1 MLMLPPIQ
9 RSGAAA
15 RGRAKPEK
23 AKKAEA
29 APRAETPRVEPADE
43 SAAANGPTE
52 QPQKADARRGGRSWA
67 GRSYAPLVAQLIAG
81 ALGVGQTRVR
91 RRAAVAEALAAYS
104 WPRDRPK
111 GDRGVA

>member
-9 RSGAAA
+9 RTGAAT
-15 RGRAKPEK
+15 RGRTRPER
-23 AKKAEA
+23 AKKADGA
-29 APRAETPRVEPADE
+29 ARAETPRVEPADE
-43 SAAANGPTE
+43 GAAANAPFE
-52 QPQKADARRGGRSWA
+52 QPRKADARRGGRSWA